1 MKKKILLIIGIVLLT
16 CACSSSNLK
25 SINLKTLNKM
35 LDNKE
40 SFVLYLTDDDEG
52 KVLKNTLLEVS
63 KKNKLNNYYLNTA
76 KLNDKDLKS
85 LKEKFTFDET
95 NIIIFVENGQEKTV
109 LSRISDLYI
118 SQKNLEQELK
128 LQGYIK

>member
-1 MKKKILLIIGIVLLT
+1 MKKKILLIISILLLT

-25 SINLKTLNKM
+25 NINLKKLNKM

-40 SFVLYLTDDDEG
+40 TFVLYLTDDDEG

-63 KKNKLNNYYLNTA
+63 KKNKLNNYYLNTV

-95 NIIIFVENGQEKTV
+95 NIIIFVKNGKEETV